1 MSVSRYRKDVIIG
14 TPQRLATAGAIQRL
28 RDAQASGQIATR
40 EIVIAEGQRLDQIA
54 GELWGD
60 GKLWWVIAVT
70 SGIGWWLQVPPGT
83 RLLVPV
89 DINTTLGFI

>member
-1 MSVSRYRKDVIIG
+1 MAVSRYRKDTIIG

-28 RDAQASGQIATR
+28 RDAQTTGAIATR
-40 EIVIAEGQRLDQIA
+40 EIVTVEGQRLDQIA

-60 GKLWWVIAVT
+60 GKLWWVIAIT

-89 DINTTLGFI
+89 DINEALRFV